1 MRHNVA
7 ISSLSSQ
14 EQQRLKRYAE
24 QRARLAAMAAANER
38 QHRALVEQARAA
50 ARATARH
57 APEGMQQ
64 QSPVL
69 AAPGLLGLGS
79 ADTVSAV

>member
-1 MRHNVA
+1 
-7 ISSLSSQ
+7 
-14 EQQRLKRYAE
+14 
-24 QRARLAAMAAANER
+24 MAAANER

-69 AAPGLLGLGS
+69 AAPGLLGLES